1 MMITFEKVEKLRE
14 YAGIS
19 YEEAK
24 KELEKTNGDL
34 LEAVVNLEKE
44 GKIKEPETN
53 GYYKSSD
60 KADKEKS
67 AENNLSQPE
76 KEKRGSNFTETLK
89 NIMGWVK
96 KVIEI
101 GNTNNFK
108 IIKGDN
114 LILEIPL
121 TAFALLL
128 FFTFWI
134 LIPALVIGL
143 VLGYRY
149 NLGGP
154 NLEQTKVNK
163 AMDSV
168 SDATKQAVDSMT
180 DAAGKFSKDGK
191 KDKGE
196 NNNGENTAS

>member
-1 MMITFEKVEKLRE
+1 VITFEKVEKLRE

-44 GKIKEPETN
+44 GKIKEPGAK
-53 GYYKSSD
+53 GYYKSAEN
-60 KADKEKS
+60 ADQEKS
-67 AENNLSQPE
+67 ANNNLSQPK
-76 KEKRGSNFTETLK
+76 KEKKGSSFTETLK
-89 NIMGWVK
+89 NIMGWVRNI
-96 KVIEI
+96 IEK
-101 GNTNNFK
+101 GNANNFK
-108 IIKGDN
+108 IIKDDN

-128 FFTFWI
+128 FFTFWVV
-134 LIPALVIGL
+134 IPALVIGL
-143 VLGYRY
+143 VFGFRY

-154 NLEQTKVNK
+154 DLEQTKVNK

-168 SDATKQAVDSMT
+168 SDATKRAVDSMT
-180 DAAGKFSKDGK
+180 DSAGKSSKDSS

-196 NNNGENTAS
+196 NNNGENTNS

>member
-1 MMITFEKVEKLRE
+1 MITFEKVEKLRE

-24 KELEKTNGDL
+24 KELEKTDGNL
-34 LEAVVNLEKE
+34 LEAVVNLEKA
-44 GKIKEPETN
+44 GKIKKPKAN
-53 GYYKSSD
+53 GYYKSSG
-60 KADKEKS
+60 
-67 AENNLSQPE
+67 QE
-76 KEKRGSNFTETLK
+76 KEKEIVQNEGSKSEDETRGSNFTETLK
-89 NIMGWVK
+89 SIMGWLGK
-96 KVIEI
+96 IIEK
-101 GNTNNFK
+101 GNANNFK
-108 IIKGDN
+108 IIKNDN
-114 LILEIPL
+114 LVLEIPL

-128 FFTFWI
+128 FFAFWI
-134 LIPALVIGL
+134 VIPALIIGL

-154 NLEQTKVNK
+154 DLEKTKVNK

-168 SDATKQAVDSMT
+168 SDATRQAVDSMT

-196 NNNGENTAS
+196 NHNGENSNC

>member
-1 MMITFEKVEKLRE
+1 MITFEKVEKLRE

-24 KELEKTNGDL
+24 RELEKTDGDL

-44 GKIKEPETN
+44 GRIKKPEAN
-53 GYYKSSD
+53 GYYKSS
-60 KADKEKS
+60 
-67 AENNLSQPE
+67 QE
-76 KEKRGSNFTETLK
+76 KEEEAVQNNESKYQENRSSNFTETLK
-89 NIMGWVK
+89 NILGWLGK
-96 KVIEI
+96 IIEK
-101 GNTNNFK
+101 GNNNNFK
-108 IIKGDN
+108 VMKDDN
-114 LILEIPL
+114 LVLEIPL

-128 FFTFWI
+128 FFAFWI
-134 LIPALVIGL
+134 IIPALIIGL

-154 NLEQTKVNK
+154 DLEETKVNK

-168 SDATKQAVDSMT
+168 SDATRQAVDSMT

-196 NNNGENTAS
+196 NHNGENPNS

>member
-1 MMITFEKVEKLRE
+1 MITFEKVEKLRE

-34 LEAVVNLEKE
+34 LEAVVNLERE
-44 GKIKEPETN
+44 GKIKEPAAR
-53 GYYKSSD
+53 GYYKSGD
-60 KADKEKS
+60 NADQEKS
-67 AENNLSQPE
+67 ADNDLSQPK
-76 KEKRGSNFTETLK
+76 KEKKSSSFTETLK
-89 NIMGWVK
+89 NIMGWVRNI
-96 KVIEI
+96 IEK
-101 GNTNNFK
+101 GNSNNFK
-108 IIKGDN
+108 IIKDDK

-128 FFTFWI
+128 FFAFWI
-134 LIPALVIGL
+134 VIPALVIGL
-143 VLGYRY
+143 VFGFRY

-154 NLEQTKVNK
+154 DLEKTKVNK

-168 SDATKQAVDSMT
+168 SDATKRAVDSMT
-180 DAAGKFSKDGK
+180 DSAAKSSKDDT

-196 NNNGENTAS
+196 NYNGENTNS

>member
-1 MMITFEKVEKLRE
+1 MITFEKVEKLRE

-60 KADKEKS
+60 KVDKEKS
-67 AENNLSQPE
+67 AKNNLSQSE

-96 KVIEI
+96 KIIEI

-154 NLEQTKVNK
+154 DLEQTKVNK

-168 SDATKQAVDSMT
+168 SDATKQAVDSMA

-196 NNNGENTAS
+196 NHNGENTTS

>member
-1 MMITFEKVEKLRE
+1 MITFEKVEKLRE

-24 KELEKTNGDL
+24 KELEKTDGDL

-44 GKIKEPETN
+44 GKIKEPKAK
-53 GYYKSSD
+53 GYYKSSGKEQEEEVVKNTENRSED
-60 KADKEKS
+60 KA
-67 AENNLSQPE
+67 
-76 KEKRGSNFTETLK
+76 RGSNFTETLK
-89 NIMGWVK
+89 NIMGWLGKIIK
-96 KVIEI
+96 K
-101 GNTNNFK
+101 GNTNYFK
-108 IIKGDN
+108 IIKDDN

-128 FFTFWI
+128 FFAFWI
-134 LIPALVIGL
+134 VIPALVIGL
-143 VLGYRY
+143 VFGYRY

-154 NLEQTKVNK
+154 DLDETKVNK

-180 DAAGKFSKDGK
+180 DAAGKFSKDSK

-196 NNNGENTAS
+196 NHNGENTNN

>member
-1 MMITFEKVEKLRE
+1 MITFEKVEKLRE

-24 KELEKTNGDL
+24 KELEKTDGDL

-44 GKIKEPETN
+44 GRIKKPEAN

-60 KADKEKS
+60 QEKTEESMEKVDMKKEEKA
-67 AENNLSQPE
+67 
-76 KEKRGSNFTETLK
+76 RGSNFTETLK
-89 NIMGWVK
+89 SILSWIRK
-96 KVIEI
+96 LIEK
-101 GNTNNFK
+101 GNSNNFK
-108 IIKGDN
+108 IIKDDN
-114 LILEIPL
+114 LVLEIPL

-128 FFTFWI
+128 FFAFWI
-134 LIPALVIGL
+134 VIPAMVIGL
-143 VLGYRY
+143 VFGYRY

-154 NLEQTKVNK
+154 DLDETKVNK

-168 SDATKQAVDSMT
+168 SDATRQAVDSMT

-191 KDKGE
+191 KPKGE
-196 NNNGENTAS
+196 NHNGENSNC